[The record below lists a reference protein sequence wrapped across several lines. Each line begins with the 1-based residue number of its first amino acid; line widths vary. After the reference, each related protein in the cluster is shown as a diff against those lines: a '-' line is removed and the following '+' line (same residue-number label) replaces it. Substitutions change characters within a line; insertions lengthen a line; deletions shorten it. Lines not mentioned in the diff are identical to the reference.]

1 MERKTYM
8 ENPSKMQKLKSQSN
22 SRSPAGTRLPS
33 YPVHD
38 YPLQT
43 PPTREF
49 RQPNRIVSPDKPDSP
64 ELLLLDNVYNKIQLE
79 SALQIWRQK
88 TLQRRQKKRIFQQ
101 SLATSNFDI
110 EPRINSIYRGHQ
122 TQSMRKMM
130 CQMKHQLSLNREST
144 VAEVIL
150 NRRTLCK
157 YFGQWQSRL
166 TSIVQKHTA
175 KKIKKAEAYQVSS
188 IPDMMARLHSL
199 LTRQAELE
207 TELESKEQEIADIS
221 AVIKDNQGHSDRID
235 EEMKE
240 AMMENQRVVG
250 LKNSIDHD
258 YKDQIA
264 TLKMSLSKE
273 INLTQEKIEEGQQR
287 LAQQEKAKK
296 ITSNNL
302 FESQEALQNKMNI
315 IKEKLATAQ
324 SIALQMRDQLLR
336 NDEEQTENSR
346 ELIMIQGEIARM
358 REECNN
364 MSNQSHLAETAN
376 NQSLDK
382 LKDVYAQTIEQFNQI
397 KVRIRQN
404 NQELTNQDA
413 RLESLTRELALC
425 RQRSK
430 TAMDAF
436 REDDE
441 NTF

>member
-1 MERKTYM
+1 MERKSFK
-8 ENPSKMQKLKSQSN
+8 ENPTKMQKLKSQSN

-33 YPVHD
+33 YPIHD

-49 RQPNRIVSPDKPDSP
+49 RQSHRIVSPDKPDSP
-64 ELLLLDNVYNKIQLE
+64 ELLLLDHIYNKIQLE
-79 SALQIWRQK
+79 SALQKWRQT

-122 TQSMRKMM
+122 VQKIRKTL
-130 CQMKHQLSLNREST
+130 CQMKHQLSLNRET
-144 VAEVIL
+144 AVAEVIL
-150 NRRTLCK
+150 RRRMLCK
-157 YFGQWQSRL
+157 FFGQWQSRL
-166 TSIVQKHTA
+166 TSIVHHHTA
-175 KKIKKAEAYQVSS
+175 RKMRKAEAYQISS
-188 IPDMMARLHSL
+188 MPDMMARLHSL

-207 TELESKEQEIADIS
+207 TELESKEQEIADVS
-221 AVIKDNQGHSDRID
+221 AVIRDNQQHSERIND
-235 EEMKE
+235 EMKE
-240 AMMENQRVVG
+240 AMMENQRVIG

-302 FESQEALQNKMNI
+302 FESQEALQNKMNM

-324 SIALQMRDQLLR
+324 SIAIQMRDQLLR

-346 ELIMIQGEIARM
+346 ELIMLQSEIARM
-358 REECNN
+358 REECSN
-364 MSNQSHLAETAN
+364 MSNQSHLAETVN

-382 LKDVYAQTIEQFNQI
+382 LKDVYAQTIEQLNQA
-397 KVRIRQN
+397 KMRIRQN
-404 NQELTNQDA
+404 NQELSNQDA